1 MKRTCNSQSGMSLLE
16 VTFAAGIMATAL
28 SLLFGSLISIS
39 LIGRLNEDKSVAHTE
54 LASTMEQ
61 LRSLDFSDL
70 MTFTPP
76 TPTTPG
82 VEQTLTLEAY
92 FADGTTLALPLT
104 PNILGE
110 VTVPENLPNPLEIRA
125 TLLWQN
131 EKGHIFQAHATTS
144 VGR

>member
-1 MKRTCNSQSGMSLLE
+1 MQRICNSRSGMSLLE

-61 LRSLDFSDL
+61 LRGLDFTDL
-70 MTFTPP
+70 MTFTPAAP
-76 TPTTPG
+76 TMPG
-82 VEQTLTLEAY
+82 VEQTLTLECY
-92 FADGTTLALPLT
+92 LADGSARALPLT

-110 VTVPENLPNPLEIRA
+110 VTVPENLPNPLEVRA
-125 TLLWQN
+125 TLLWRN
-131 EKGHIFQAHATTS
+131 EKGHVFQAHATTS

>member
-1 MKRTCNSQSGMSLLE
+1 MKRICNSRSGMSLLE

-39 LIGRLNEDKSVAHTE
+39 LIGRLNEDKSVANTE

-61 LRSLDFSDL
+61 LRSLEFSDL

-76 TPTTPG
+76 SPTTPG

-92 FADGTTLALPLT
+92 LADGTVLALPLT
-104 PNILGE
+104 PDEAGE
-110 VTVPENLPNPLEIRA
+110 VAVPPNLPNPLEVRA
-125 TLLWQN
+125 TLLWRN

>member
-1 MKRTCNSQSGMSLLE
+1 MPRICNSQSGMSLLE

-61 LRSLDFSDL
+61 LRSLDFADL
-70 MTFTPP
+70 MTFTPQ

-82 VEQTLTLEAY
+82 TEQTLSLEAY
-92 FADGTTLALPLT
+92 LADGTVLALPLT
-104 PNILGE
+104 PDQTGE
-110 VTVPENLPNPLEIRA
+110 VTVPPNLPNPLEVRA
-125 TLLWQN
+125 TLLWRN
-131 EKGHIFQAHATTS
+131 DKGHIFQAHATTS